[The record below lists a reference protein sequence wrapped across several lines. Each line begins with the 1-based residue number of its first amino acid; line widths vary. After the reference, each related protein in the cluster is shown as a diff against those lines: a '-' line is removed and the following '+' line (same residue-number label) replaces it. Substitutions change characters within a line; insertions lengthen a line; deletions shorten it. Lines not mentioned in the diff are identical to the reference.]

1 MGRNGEGAM
10 AAAVKT
16 RPCPRHSPATLNGTF
31 VRTRATRPW
40 FAHAGVPDAGAYEAV
55 AAGSRCQPTRAR
67 GNGKGGATEE
77 MDR

>member
-16 RPCPRHSPATLNGTF
+16 TPCPRHSPATLNGTF
-31 VRTRATRPW
+31 VRTRAMRPW
-40 FAHAGVPDAGAYEAV
+40 FAHAGVPDAGAYEV
-55 AAGSRCQPTRAR
+55 GGSRCQPTRAR
-67 GNGKGGATEE
+67 ANGKGGATEE